1 MLKPK
6 RTIKQL
12 TLDIEEFIYSL
23 QELTAEYTEE
33 EIYEDKFK
41 QAFLERQIEKIGEA
55 ASKIDKLD
63 KDILCRAYD
72 SKSYWENVKSTRHI
86 IVHDYF
92 EIRTDILYEISTKDL
107 KKLLEKILTV
117 RELTE
122 KTD

>member
-41 QAFLERQIEKIGEA
+41 QAFLEKIGEA
-55 ASKIDKLD
+55 VSKIDKLD

-122 KTD
+122 KTDYIWS